1 MASNLPPGVTDAMV
15 DGKCA
20 EWEVAEGWALEQLL
34 NLKDVDE
41 VYRAINIGIAA
52 VQTERPDIEKLLRDA
67 RADERMAMQSKR
79 ARQRG
84 Q

>member
-1 MASNLPPGVTDAMV
+1 
-15 DGKCA
+15 
-20 EWEVAEGWALEQLL
+20 LEQLL